1 MTPPISRSYSGENK
15 PASFLVPLHLYLCFS
30 AGFLPA
36 SVLSGTLLSHAA
48 VWRGRSRRKC
58 SSNPSAVSH
67 HTCKTGKRKG
77 KWYPASISA
86 TNAHHRKFS
95 PNSTNIDLPFIL
107 IQHQVAK
114 NVFAHGVE
122 GLNDFEMLGMGEFF
136 CMEKITTRE
145 SVDRGTTTRTK
156 KKNQIKST
164 QLKRIKIKISAQTKK
179 EEEANSPFN
188 CSSVSRRTLLM
199 ASSLEILE
207 TVKKKYYYI
216 IWKRK

>member
-164 QLKRIKIKISAQTKK
+164 QLKRIKI
-179 EEEANSPFN
+179 
-188 CSSVSRRTLLM
+188 
-199 ASSLEILE
+199 
-207 TVKKKYYYI
+207 
-216 IWKRK
+216 

>member
-1 MTPPISRSYSGENK
+1 MTPPISRSYSGDHK

-67 HTCKTGKRKG
+67 HTCKTG

-156 KKNQIKST
+156 KKQQIKSNQIKN
-164 QLKRIKIKISAQTKK
+164 QIMKIKISAQTKK
-179 EEEANSPFN
+179 
-188 CSSVSRRTLLM
+188 
-199 ASSLEILE
+199 
-207 TVKKKYYYI
+207 KKKKQTHLSIAPQFPDGLCWWLHLLKSWKQLKKNIIEI